1 MMRILA
7 AIIIGV
13 VLSGCAFRN
22 EEADLI
28 VHNAVIYTCAEDG
41 RIYDAMAIK
50 DGKILEIGPERQ
62 IMNKYVS
69 DNVIDNKLRA
79 VYPVFVGNERDP
91 IKAFV
96 KTTKEFQQ
104 EDSERHDVLTTL
116 TRFAAIEEMEEETRG
131 SLEDGKEADFFI
143 TDGDLVKLPA
153 SSLSKVV
160 VVATYDDG
168 KKL

>member
-1 MMRILA
+1 MRLL
-7 AIIIGV
+7 AIILFGAIM
-13 VLSGCAFRN
+13 SGCAFRN

-28 VHNAVIYTCAEDG
+28 VHNAVIYTCADDG

-79 VYPVFVGNERDP
+79 VYPLFIGNERQP
-91 IKAFV
+91 LKAFI
-96 KTTKEFQQ
+96 KMTKEFQQ
-104 EDSERHDVLTTL
+104 EDSERHDVLNTL

-131 SLEDGKEADFFI
+131 TLEKGKEADFFI

-160 VVATYDDG
+160 IVATYNDG
-168 KKL
+168 KEL